1 MSTTTSTLS
10 EYAPAPSMGLTADL
24 RARASVNRRVVSI
37 DIVRGVVMV
46 LMAIDHVRVY
56 SGQPA
61 GGPTPG
67 IFFTRWITH
76 FVAPAFVF
84 LAGTSAFL
92 YGQRVGDKKKLAR
105 FLLTRGL
112 WLVLLELT
120 VLRVAWTFN
129 FDFAHY
135 LLAGVIWMIGWCMV
149 LMSAIVFLPYAA
161 IAVGS
166 VAILVGHN
174 LTDLFPAALG
184 ALRQGSMSALWKIL
198 YLGGGVKLGENGPPL
213 VILFVIIPW
222 IAVMAAGYAF
232 GPVMSAPPERRR
244 SICMRLGLALT
255 AAFVLLRGLD
265 VYGDPRPWRR
275 VPPPPVRVSQ
285 SPSASTTPPQTQTA
299 RPQPPPGA
307 ARVQMPK
314 PLAFLSTAKYPA
326 SLSFLLMTLG
336 PMFVLLALVD
346 TASGPVARMLE
357 TFGRVPFFYYLLHI
371 PLIHLAACIV
381 SLIREGSVNPWL
393 FANHPMMNPPAPA
406 GYTWSLPLLY
416 LVWAI
421 VVAVLYV
428 PCRWFARVRAESG
441 SAALRY
447 L

>member
-1 MSTTTSTLS
+1 MTTTAVRETGPYTPGQTSRVGTMPS
-10 EYAPAPSMGLTADL
+10 EGRIA
-24 RARASVNRRVVSI
+24 SI

-46 LMAIDHVRVY
+46 LMAIDHVRVF
-56 SGQPA
+56 SGVPA

-92 YGQRVGDKKKLAR
+92 YGQRVGDKRKLAW

-112 WLVLLELT
+112 WLVLLEVT

-149 LMSAIVFLPYAA
+149 LMSAIVFLPHAA

-166 VAILVGHN
+166 VAMIAGHN
-174 LTDLFPAALG
+174 LVDLFPAVLP
-184 ALRQGSMSALWKIL
+184 ALRQGTVPWVWKFL
-198 YLGGGVKLGENGPPL
+198 YLGGGVQLGENGPPL
-213 VILFVIIPW
+213 VVLFVIIPW
-222 IAVMAAGYAF
+222 IGVMAAGYAV
-232 GPVMSAPPERRR
+232 GPVMRMAPERRR
-244 SICMRLGLALT
+244 AICRRLGLGMV
-255 AAFVLLRGLD
+255 AAFVLLRAVD
-265 VYGDPRPWRR
+265 VYGDPRPWSS
-275 VPPPPVRVSQ
+275 PP
-285 SPSASTTPPQTQTA
+285 TPPNRAAPQTA
-299 RPQPPPGA
+299 QAQQAARRPQANAGRP
-307 ARVQMPK
+307 QMPK
-314 PLAFLSTAKYPA
+314 PLAFLNTAKYPA

-346 TASGPVARMLE
+346 RTTGPVSRAME

-371 PLIHLAACIV
+371 PLIHVLACAV
-381 SLIREGSVNPWL
+381 SVLREGAVNPWL
-393 FANHPMMNPPAPA
+393 FANHPMMNPPPPP
-406 GYTWSLPLLY
+406 GYMWSLPLLY
-416 LVWAI
+416 LVWALA
-421 VVAVLYV
+421 VALLYI
-428 PCRWFARVRAESG
+428 PCRWFARVRAAG
-441 SAALRY
+441 GTPWLRY

>member
-1 MSTTTSTLS
+1 MCVEVGHCKTTLNQKETSMSTTTSTLS
-10 EYAPAPSMGLTADL
+10 EYAPGPAMGLTADL

-84 LAGTSAFL
+84 LAGTSAYL

-149 LMSAIVFLPYAA
+149 LMSAIVFLPHAA

-184 ALRQGSMSALWKIL
+184 ALRQGSGSALWKIL

-285 SPSASTTPPQTQTA
+285 SPSASTTPRRTQTA
-299 RPQPPPGA
+299 RR
-307 ARVQMPK
+307 ARGY
-314 PLAFLSTAKYPA
+314 A
-326 SLSFLLMTLG
+326 
-336 PMFVLLALVD
+336 
-346 TASGPVARMLE
+346 
-357 TFGRVPFFYYLLHI
+357 H
-371 PLIHLAACIV
+371 
-381 SLIREGSVNPWL
+381 
-393 FANHPMMNPPAPA
+393 PPA
-406 GYTWSLPLLY
+406 
-416 LVWAI
+416 
-421 VVAVLYV
+421 
-428 PCRWFARVRAESG
+428 
-441 SAALRY
+441 
-447 L
+447 